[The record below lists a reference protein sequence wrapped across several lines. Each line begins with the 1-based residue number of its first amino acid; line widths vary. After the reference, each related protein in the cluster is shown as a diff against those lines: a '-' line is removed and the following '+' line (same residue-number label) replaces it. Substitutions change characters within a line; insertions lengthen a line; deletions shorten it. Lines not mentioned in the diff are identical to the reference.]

1 MTSVNNSIQPNPIIN
16 PNQPNKITCQ
26 QCLQLTSAAKDLDRQ
41 GFLTVN
47 QKSSSPANMQAI
59 FQGLLKMFNLVQL

>member
-1 MTSVNNSIQPNPIIN
+1 MASTNNSIQPNP
-16 PNQPNKITCQ
+16 NQPNKIACQ
-26 QCLQLTSAAKDLDRQ
+26 QCLQLTSTAKDLDRQ

-59 FQGLLKMFNLVQL
+59 FQGLLKMFNLVQ